1 MFKRTMYLLVPL
13 GLVAFLLAGLRAVL
27 ASYSANAKTLTTAP
41 LSLTIGTTNPI
52 TSLDPAQLTG
62 AQEGEILYNAGSGL
76 LTYIPGTSELAPG
89 LAITMP
95 EVSPSGLVY
104 TFTLRSGLQF
114 SDGTPFNAN
123 AVKWSIDR
131 TAFLGGDLSY
141 LVTEYVSETNVVN
154 STTIQFV
161 LKQPVAFFP
170 QLVANVPYYPVSP
183 NCFPPYQFDP
193 NSTCGGIGPYTI
205 VSWDHGVS
213 IELTAN
219 PGYYAPRPS
228 IPSIII
234 RHFATSAEMRQALE
248 AGEIDMAWKSLTPQD
263 YQELRNNPNL
273 NVVDGEG
280 SLIRY
285 LCFNTTTAPFDNA
298 SIRIALAVAMD
309 RETTAQTVFSDTRT
323 ALYSMVSVGIWSHRD
338 SFLDLYGQR
347 DLNLA
352 RTLLSQAG
360 YSETNKLAVDLW
372 YPLEHYGPLEPQ
384 FAATLAS
391 NIEETGVVS
400 VTLHYADWGTYWGNV
415 GTGVMPVFLLGWWPD
430 YLDPDNLTW
439 PFAHSSSS
447 GGFGIFYN
455 NPVMDS
461 LLEAGRV
468 TPPVWGP
475 AREAIYEDIQF
486 LWALEAPTIPL
497 LQEASI
503 AVTQDEVHGVMIS
516 PSGLLPYST
525 IYWYKTF
532 LPFLVRN

>member
-1 MFKRTMYLLVPL
+1 MYLLVPVWL
-13 GLVAFLLAGLRAVL
+13 AALLLAGLQAVL
-27 ASYSANAKTLTTAP
+27 ASYSANAKTLTTP
-41 LSLTIGTTNPI
+41 HLSLTIGTTNPI
-52 TSLDPAQLTG
+52 TSLDPAQVSG

-76 LTYIPGTSELAPG
+76 LTHVPGTSELAPG

-114 SDGTPFNAN
+114 SDGTPLTAS

-131 TAFLGGDLSY
+131 VAVLGGDLSY
-141 LVTEYVSETNVVN
+141 WVTEYVSETNVVD
-154 STTIQFV
+154 STTVRFV

-170 QLVANVPYYPVSP
+170 QVVANVPYYPVSP

-193 NSTCGGIGPYTI
+193 NSNCGGIGPYTI

-219 PGYYAPRPS
+219 PGYYGTPPQIR
-228 IPSIII
+228 SIIV
-234 RHFATSAEMRQALE
+234 RHFATTAEMRQALE

-263 YQELRNNPNL
+263 YQELRTNPNL

-280 SLIRY
+280 KLIRY

-309 RETTAQTVFSDTRT
+309 RETTAQAVFSDTRT

-347 DLNLA
+347 DLDLA

-360 YSETNKLAVDLW
+360 YSETNKLLVDLW

-384 FAATLAS
+384 FAAALAS
-391 NIEETGVVS
+391 NIEETGLVS
-400 VTLHYADWGTYWGNV
+400 VSLHSADWSTYVGNL

-439 PFAHSSSS
+439 PFAHSGS
-447 GGFGIFYN
+447 GGPINYN

-468 TPPVWGP
+468 TTPIWGT

-497 LQEASI
+497 LQEVSI

-525 IYWYKTF
+525 LYWYKTF